1 MLRGFSLK
9 KAMKT
14 LRIFYA
20 LSVLFIFGSASAQD
34 KTEKA
39 KSSIETLLNS
49 KNFEFIAN
57 TAIPLSGPTRDL
69 VGSNYSITFTP
80 EKVISFMPF
89 YGRGYSGMAYGR
101 DKGMRFE
108 GKPENFTVTN
118 AKKGYEIT
126 ATVKGESDTY
136 VISISAGNS
145 SFATLSISSDDRGTI
160 SYQGEIV
167 SNKQ

>member
-1 MLRGFSLK
+1 M
-9 KAMKT
+9 KA
-14 LRIFYA
+14 LRIFSA
-20 LSVLFIFGSASAQD
+20 LFVLFIFGSAAAQE

-39 KSSIETLLNS
+39 KSSIEELLNS

-69 VGSNYSITFTP
+69 VASNYSITFTP
-80 EKVISFMPF
+80 EMVISNMPF
-89 YGRGYSGMAYGR
+89 YGRAYSGMALGR

-118 AKKGYEIT
+118 AKKGYEVST
-126 ATVKGESDTY
+126 EVKGENDTY
-136 VISISAGNS
+136 FISITTGHAG
-145 SFATLSISSDDRGTI
+145 FATLSISSNDRGTI

-167 SNKQ
+167 SIKQ